1 MTVHDTPIVL
11 TAPRGFAGVASIVAW
26 ALALTALALLAM
38 VPVGWRLGFWYY
50 TVSFAM
56 MRYAA
61 YVALAAAT
69 AAGVALLGWSWLS
82 RWRRCAALAAL
93 GTALVVIYVP
103 WHYARLAAATPPIH
117 DITTDIDDPPLFWA
131 VLPSRAEENANSVEY
146 GGAEVAKLQRAYY
159 PQIAPVMTA
168 LPPRAAFAVALATAQ
183 SMPGW
188 IDVIAEPEAWRVE
201 ASQESFWMHFTDD
214 ISIRVSPVGN
224 GSRIDVRS
232 LSRQGRSDFGG
243 NAARVTTYIDAL
255 KARLALSTH

>member
-1 MTVHDTPIVL
+1 MWRWPQRRPL
-11 TAPRGFAGVASIVAW
+11 ASP
-26 ALALTALALLAM
+26 L
-38 VPVGWRLGFWYY
+38 R
-50 TVSFAM
+50 
-56 MRYAA
+56 
-61 YVALAAAT
+61 
-69 AAGVALLGWSWLS
+69 
-82 RWRRCAALAAL
+82 RRC
-93 GTALVVIYVP
+93 P
-103 WHYARLAAATPPIH
+103 H
-117 DITTDIDDPPLFWA
+117 
-131 VLPSRAEENANSVEY
+131 SRPY

-243 NAARVTTYIDAL
+243 NASPPISTLSRLGSHSAHTRRRYLPRPDCGRRSRVASLPPFDTSEIVAAGM
-255 KARLALSTH
+255 KGRASS